1 MVSIRLS
8 ISSIQSHLETTINP
22 ILYSP
27 YPRIIAQRIKKPKLN
42 YSLSIHQPWTRKMT
56 RIDRP
61 SIQSNH
67 FLRRKKKPLTPSP
80 RIIEKRNQ
88 ATTRNPSIRSSLFS
102 VCSPPPWRRE
112 DTSSSSRSRSPGV
125 QLARKQTR
133 FKPPFY
139 DGSSRTSIRPF
150 SMHEAKLR
158 RFPPLSPSRRY
169 QPRFV
174 YGRRG
179 PVPLRCLGN
188 LQCGGRLPG
197 PVKNERRVETK
208 RRNFPRYISKM

>member
-1 MVSIRLS
+1 MGGGGGRTRHRAVGHDPRGCNWHENKPVS
-8 ISSIQSHLETTINP
+8 
-22 ILYSP
+22 
-27 YPRIIAQRIKKPKLN
+27 
-42 YSLSIHQPWTRKMT
+42 
-56 RIDRP
+56 
-61 SIQSNH
+61 
-67 FLRRKKKPLTPSP
+67 
-80 RIIEKRNQ
+80 
-88 ATTRNPSIRSSLFS
+88 
-102 VCSPPPWRRE
+102 
-112 DTSSSSRSRSPGV
+112 
-125 QLARKQTR
+125 
-133 FKPPFY
+133 PPFY
-139 DGSSRTSIRPF
+139 GGSSRTSIRPF

-197 PVKNERRVETK
+197 PVKNDERRIETK